1 MRPRASPCL
10 LLAGLV
16 LTGCSGDPQA
26 DYCEA
31 VEEHQAELSEIAA
44 SEDAGALFG
53 ALDTYDDLREE
64 APRDIADDWD
74 AGHRPAARARARCST
89 DHGVDPSSYA
99 ADEPPAD
106 LDDAGRRE
114 IEAAAREVGS
124 EQTVTAMAAVE
135 QHALDV
141 CGTPLCAVIAALT
154 ASRRPACRLPAASRL

>member
-1 MRPRASPCL
+1 MIRSLAAVP
-10 LLAGLV
+10 LLACLV
-16 LTGCSGDPQA
+16 LAGCSDDPQA
-26 DYCEA
+26 DYCDT
-31 VEEHQAELSEIAA
+31 VSEHQEALTEIAA

-53 ALDTYDDLREE
+53 ALDTYDELREE

-74 AGHRPAARARARCST
+74 AVIDPLRELEQVLA
-89 DHGVDPSSYA
+89 DHGVDASSYA

-106 LDDAGRRE
+106 LDDESRRE

-141 CGTPLCAVIAALT
+141 CGTPL
-154 ASRRPACRLPAASRL
+154 SR

>member
-1 MRPRASPCL
+1 VTRAASLL
-10 LLAGLV
+10 LLAALA
-16 LTGCSGDPQA
+16 LTGCSGEPQE

-31 VEEHQAELSEIAA
+31 VTDHQEELTDVAA
-44 SEDAGALFG
+44 SDDTGALFD
-53 ALDTYDDLREE
+53 ALDTYDDLREQ
-64 APRDIADDWD
+64 APPDIADDWD
-74 AGHRPAARARARCST
+74 AVIGPLRALEQALA

-124 EQTVTAMAAVE
+124 ERTVTAMAAVE

-141 CGTPLCAVIAALT
+141 CGIPL
-154 ASRRPACRLPAASRL
+154 SR